1 MGKLPVSF
9 FSQFDA
15 MDEGVR
21 RCFFR
26 EMALNGAKHLVLT
39 ATMITAIMNKPGLK
53 KQLESE
59 MKEAGLSFADSHA
72 PYGPLWDM
80 SCNEKDERSMLKLR
94 QKISLETAAYFKVS
108 TMTFHMG
115 LRKPENTPEE
125 YLALISDFLDD
136 VLPYAAKL
144 GITLCIENGFAWRGA
159 PETLFAVKERYP
171 GDELGFCFDAG
182 HANMT
187 TQPETL
193 VKSPLKTEEI
203 LERMLPHVV
212 NCHIHDNDGMHDR
225 HTLPGRG
232 CAGYDKIVPLLKK
245 APRLQVVQSEV
256 LHLSNCVAVKELV
269 ETFDRLFN

>member
-1 MGKLPVSF
+1 MEKIPVSYF
-9 FSQFDA
+9 TQYAS

-39 ATMITAIMNKPGLK
+39 STMITEIMSKPGVK

-59 MKEAGLSFADSHA
+59 MNEAGLTFADSHA

-115 LRKPENTPEE
+115 LRKPEITPEE
-125 YLALISDFLDD
+125 YLDLISDFLDD

-159 PETLFAVKERYP
+159 PKTLFAVKERYP
-171 GDELGFCFDAG
+171 GDELGFCFDCG

-232 CAGYDKIVPLLKK
+232 CAEYDKIVPLLKQ
-245 APRLQVVQSEV
+245 APRLQVIQSEV
-256 LHLSNCVAVKELV
+256 LHLSNGVAVKELV